1 VCGISG
7 YTHRARPYD
16 PSVIKGATDCLIH
29 RGPDQQGTYES
40 ACISLGAV
48 RLKIIDLEAGSQP
61 FFSDDRKTVLVYNGE
76 IYNYLELRKE
86 LEDLGHPFITHS
98 DTEVLL
104 RAFLQW
110 DTECFPRLRG
120 MFAAAFWQEEQ
131 RRLVLARDRVGIKP
145 LYVRRLGEDIY
156 FGSELKTILIHPE
169 IPRQLD
175 QSAIHYY
182 LTLNYVPGRHTLI
195 EGIEKLQ
202 PGSMLEWRD
211 GVERRE
217 QFWKL
222 PHSEIQNWTP
232 ADAESALDDL
242 LKKSIN
248 EHLLS
253 DVPVGVWLSGGVDSS
268 TVLHYAS
275 QQSSR
280 RLKTFSI
287 TFHGRSFDETPYIQ
301 QLVKQYQT
309 EHYELD
315 LNPTLDLPSA
325 IEELAYYSDEPFADA
340 GAVPI
345 WYLSKL
351 TRQHATVALSGEG
364 ADEMFGGYVTY
375 QADHLVG
382 YLRLLPKWTRRS
394 LLAVLNHWPV
404 SDDKISFE
412 YKLKRFLEG
421 SLLSADE
428 AHVFWNGAFSR
439 AQQQELLLY
448 TNRVSVNDLFDAD
461 LPAANHDGNFS
472 RFLAFDQRY
481 YLTDDLLQK
490 VDRMSMAHSIEVRP
504 PYLDHRIIEFAS
516 TLPDH
521 LKVDGRVLKV
531 LLKSLMKSK
540 LPQNVIRRAKTGLDI
555 PTHDWLRGPLR
566 PLLEDTLNSDTI
578 KSTGL
583 FRLEAIERVKRDHR
597 ERRAN
602 LGYHLWGLLILFL
615 WIKHW
620 NIQVSSELSLP
631 MRTKESVSSQAFS

>member
-1 VCGISG
+1 VCGITG
-7 YTHRARPYD
+7 YTHRARAFD
-16 PSVIKGATDCLIH
+16 PSIIKEATDCLIH

-40 ACISLGAV
+40 ECVSLGAV
-48 RLKIIDLEAGSQP
+48 RLKIIDLEAGAQP
-61 FFSDDRKTVLVYNGE
+61 FFSDDRKTVLVFNGE
-76 IYNYLELRKE
+76 IYNYQELRKE
-86 LEDLGHPFITHS
+86 LEDLGHSFSTHS

-104 RAFLQW
+104 QAFLRW
-110 DTECFPRLRG
+110 DTDCFARLRG

-145 LYVRRLGEDIY
+145 LYLHRLGDDIY

-169 IPRQLD
+169 IPRHLD
-175 QSAIHYY
+175 QTALHYY
-182 LTLNYVPGRHTLI
+182 LALNYVPGPFTLI
-195 EGIEKLQ
+195 QGIQKLQ

-211 GVERRE
+211 GAVTQQ

-222 PHSEIQNWTP
+222 PHGQIRKWAMPE
-232 ADAESALDDL
+232 AELALDDL
-242 LKKSIN
+242 LKKSVS

-253 DVPVGVWLSGGVDSS
+253 DVPVGVWLSGGIDSS
-268 TVLHYAS
+268 AVLHYAS
-275 QQSSR
+275 QQSAR

-287 TFHGRSFDETPYIQ
+287 TFRGRTFDETPYIH
-301 QLVKQYQT
+301 QLVEQYQT

-375 QADHLVG
+375 QADHLAG
-382 YLRLLPKWTRRS
+382 YLRLLPKWARRS
-394 LLAVLNHWPV
+394 LLTALQHWPV
-404 SDDKISFE
+404 SDDKISLE

-421 SLLSADE
+421 SLLPPDE

-439 AQQQELLLY
+439 IQQQELMRRA
-448 TNRVSVNDLFDAD
+448 NQVSVNDLFDSD
-461 LPAANHDGNFS
+461 LPPANHNGNFS
-472 RFLAFDQRY
+472 RFLVFDQKY

-504 PYLDHRIIEFAS
+504 PYLDHRIIEFAA

-521 LKVDGRVLKV
+521 FKVNGRVLKV
-531 LLKSLMKSK
+531 ILKHLMKSK
-540 LPQNVIRRAKTGLDI
+540 LPQSVIQRAKTGLDI

-566 PLLEDTLNSDTI
+566 PLLEETLNRDAI
-578 KSTGL
+578 KRLGL
-583 FRLEAIERVKRDHR
+583 FRPQAIERVKQDHM

-620 NIQVSSELSLP
+620 NIQVSSEQSLP
-631 MRTKESVSSQAFS
+631 LRTQESVSSQALS